1 MVSSP
6 PHEDRGGVIFQGLWS
21 CLAFHM
27 NNGDSFIWGES
38 QLGISLEGLQYQFFV
53 QLANAGPKSV
63 EVNLTNCHREV
74 CRIKFYQIVTSDVLT
89 SLWQFDKLGHL
100 FIRWVHYWIPKGN
113 QVFAQ
118 MLNPHQYNDF
128 IDLVK
133 SYFVVQMFYNTVL

>member
-1 MVSSP
+1 MVTN
-6 PHEDRGGVIFQGLWS
+6 IFQGQWGV
-21 CLAFHM
+21 CL
-27 NNGDSFIWGES
+27 FIWTMGGLLHMGGVTIRDS
-38 QLGISLEGLQYQFFV
+38 LGGLLYQFLA

-89 SLWQFDKLGHL
+89 SLWQFDKSGHL
-100 FIRWVHYWIPKGN
+100 FIHWVHYWIPNGN